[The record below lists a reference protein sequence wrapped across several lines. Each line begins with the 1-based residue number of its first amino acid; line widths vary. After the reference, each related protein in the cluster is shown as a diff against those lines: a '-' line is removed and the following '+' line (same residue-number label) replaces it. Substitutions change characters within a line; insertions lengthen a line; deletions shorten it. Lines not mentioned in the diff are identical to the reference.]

1 MTDEFSISEDTIVT
15 TSKTARTLRRADV
28 MFLLDCTK
36 TMENTLEVV
45 TSTINEVVET
55 YAGSKVQVRLGL
67 VEFRDLE
74 WPKEG
79 YESLKI
85 HTFEDDS
92 NFTLD
97 VERYQEALSSLEA
110 SGGGPIPE
118 SIWDAM
124 AVASL
129 EADWDEKADKVMVLF
144 SDAIPRRKGQI
155 VDSVCD
161 LCELLKSKKIDQLHF
176 VIDREDQKIIQ
187 VFTDVLRCIPD
198 VRDPRNTIFGNTY
211 SISSKNVSKEK
222 RSQLAHLKRVLLN
235 IAKTSGDHAGGN
247 TSGSN
252 PYASIDSTRQ
262 QHIKGCAIERRSGQP
277 PKKSSKRNG
286 NHGKD
291 NRKDDRKDGHDSP
304 PRSGSRRNPYS

>member
-55 YAGSKVQVRLGL
+55 YSGSKVQVRLGL
-67 VEFRDLE
+67 VEFRDLD

-97 VERYQEALSSLEA
+97 VEKYQEALSSLEA

-124 AVASL
+124 ALASL
-129 EADWDEKADKVMVLF
+129 KADWDEKADKVMVLF
-144 SDAIPRRKGQI
+144 SDAIPYRTGKI
-155 VDSVCD
+155 IDDVCA
-161 LCELLKSKKIDQLHF
+161 LCELLKAKKIDQLHF
-176 VIDREDQKIIQ
+176 VIDREDDKKIQ
-187 VFTDVLRCIPD
+187 RFTDVLRCIPD

-211 SISSKNVSKEK
+211 SIASKGKGD
-222 RSQLAHLKRVLLN
+222 RGHLDHLKRVLLN

-252 PYASIDSTRQ
+252 PYASADSTRQ
-262 QHIKGCAIERRSGQP
+262 QHIKGCAIERRSGQA
-277 PKKSSKRNG
+277 PKKSSKRND

-291 NRKDDRKDGHDSP
+291 NRKDDRKDGDDSP
-304 PRSGSRRNPYS
+304 PRSGNRRNPYS